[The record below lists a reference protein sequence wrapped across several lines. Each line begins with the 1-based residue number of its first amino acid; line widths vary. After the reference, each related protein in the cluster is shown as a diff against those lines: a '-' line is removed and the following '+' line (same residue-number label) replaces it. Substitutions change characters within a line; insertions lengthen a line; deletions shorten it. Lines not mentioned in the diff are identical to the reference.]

1 MTRRSPRF
9 LNGVVGGWWSH
20 SVGQEIEKGEE
31 QAKIDVMS
39 SVFFKL
45 SLKYKTH
52 LFKYNMH
59 TEEYR

>member
-39 SVFFKL
+39 SVFF
-45 SLKYKTH
+45 
-52 LFKYNMH
+52 
-59 TEEYR
+59 